1 MTRRSGLAHARVEM
15 RAKFKIWMS
24 GALFSQQDTWLS
36 RRVKKFLGADRPAE
50 NNDPELCHD
59 DYGPRTERL
68 SD

>member
-15 RAKFKIWMS
+15 RAKVKIWMS

-36 RRVKKFLGADRPAE
+36 RRVKKFLGADRRAE

>member
-1 MTRRSGLAHARVEM
+1 MTRRSRLAHARVEM
-15 RAKFKIWMS
+15 RAKVKIWMS

>member
-15 RAKFKIWMS
+15 LAKVKIWMS

>member
-1 MTRRSGLAHARVEM
+1 MTRRSGLAHAWVEM
-15 RAKFKIWMS
+15 RAKGKIWMS

-68 SD
+68 SE

>member
-15 RAKFKIWMS
+15 RAKVKTWMS

>member
-15 RAKFKIWMS
+15 LARVKIWMS